1 MNRKAQILARGAACA
16 VLTMTAGI
24 LAPASPQ
31 AQAGAPK
38 YEVDTSWPMPWPE
51 GWVIGPLGG
60 VCVDAQ
66 DHVLLLNRQEL
77 VDVDLDAGSKAPAV
91 IEVDPA
97 GRVVNSWKDDMF
109 TPALIEA
116 FHSCHF
122 DADNNV
128 WILSTESGMARKYSH
143 DGRKVLLQIG
153 KSDVVDSSDGTLK
166 GKPLNSNAAQF
177 FSPADISVDRKN
189 GDVYVDDGDGG
200 GNHRIAVMDR
210 TGKFLRQWNPQAGQ
224 SLHCMAMSN
233 DGLVY
238 VCDRRA
244 NRLQVYDRMGSLK
257 KNIDIPWKAYTPVA
271 PGDTKRRSGAA
282 GSAVAISLSRDANQR
297 LVYIV
302 NQNNSRIDIMDRQS
316 GKVLS
321 SFGRSGHL
329 PGQFDQPLG
338 VAVDS
343 KGNVYVTENRGKRVQ
358 KFKIVGQ

>member
-1 MNRKAQILARGAACA
+1 MKRATHVLVRGAACA
-16 VLTMTAGI
+16 VLAMAAGI
-24 LAPASPQ
+24 LAPVSPQ

-51 GWVIGPLGG
+51 SWVIGPLGG
-60 VCVDAQ
+60 VCVDNQ

-77 VDVDLDAGSKAPAV
+77 VDVDLDAGQKAPAV
-91 IEVDPA
+91 IELDPA
-97 GRVVNSWKDDMF
+97 GRVVNSWKDEMF

-116 FHSCHF
+116 FHSCHV

-128 WILSTESGMARKYSH
+128 WILSTESGMVRKYSH
-143 DGRKVLLQIG
+143 DGKKVLLQIG

-224 SLHCMAMSN
+224 SLHCMAMAN

-257 KNIDIPWKAYTPVA
+257 RNIDIPWRAYTPVA

-282 GSAVAISLSRDANQR
+282 GSAVAISLSRDPNQR

-302 NQNNSRIDIMDRQS
+302 NQNNARIDVLDRQS

>member
-1 MNRKAQILARGAACA
+1 MKSATHVLVRGAACA
-16 VLTMTAGI
+16 MLAMTAGI

-31 AQAGAPK
+31 AQGGAPK

-51 GWVIGPLGG
+51 SWVIGPLGA

-77 VDVDLDAGSKAPAV
+77 VDVDLDAGQKAPAV
-91 IEVDPA
+91 IELDPA
-97 GRVVNSWKDDMF
+97 GRVVNSWKDEMF
-109 TPALIEA
+109 TPQLIAA

-143 DGRKVLLQIG
+143 DGKKVLLQIG

-189 GDVYVDDGDGG
+189 GDVYVDDGDGA

-210 TGKFLRQWNPQAGQ
+210 TGKFLRQWQPQAGP
-224 SLHCMAMSN
+224 SLHCMAMAN

-257 KNIDIPWKAYTPVA
+257 KNIDIPWKPSTPVA

-302 NQNNSRIDIMDRQS
+302 NQNNARIDIVDRQS

-329 PGQFDQPLG
+329 PGQFDQPLN

-358 KFKIVGQ
+358 KFKMVGQ